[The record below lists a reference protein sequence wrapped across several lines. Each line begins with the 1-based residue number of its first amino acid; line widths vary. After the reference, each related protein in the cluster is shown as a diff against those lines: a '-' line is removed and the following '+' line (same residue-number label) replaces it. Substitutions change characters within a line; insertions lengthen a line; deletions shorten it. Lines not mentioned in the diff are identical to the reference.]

1 MAAPAPGDRRRR
13 AGSLAAIPTPVSS
26 AAALH
31 VAANLVNTENIL
43 VDGAGYL
50 KLTDFGFAKEL
61 IAVPIDLALLCSG

>member
-1 MAAPAPGDRRRR
+1 M
-13 AGSLAAIPTPVSS
+13 SS

-61 IAVPIDLALLCSG
+61 IAVRYRHVPPPLLASSRI